1 MPLQTKAI
9 KQKIKS
15 VGNIKKITKTME
27 MVSISK
33 MRRAVDKALAS
44 RAYSRYALELLVNLS
59 KNKDV
64 ENRLMTAGKSN
75 KELIVIITS
84 NKGLCGGYHS
94 NLLRALSAYLKKDPS
109 TMLRTGESRE
119 MKAITIGKY
128 GEKICKKLGIPLFAS
143 FITFSEYSTI
153 EQTKELSDLVAKEF
167 IDGDYASVKI
177 LYTEFLKSTT
187 YKPVIRELF
196 PISPMTVKNVID
208 ISGEEADI
216 KEEHNKFHDYKFEPD
231 LESIL
236 SGILPGL
243 VDVVVY
249 QTLAEAFASEHSARM
264 FAMKNAGDSASTIL
278 EGLMLSYNHARQ
290 DGITRELSEIVAG
303 AEALNV
309 NYNYGTNTINSKN
322 KNKTKALWFH

>member
-64 ENRLMTAGKSN
+64 ENRLMMAGKSN

-94 NLLRALSAYLKKDPS
+94 NLLRALSAYLKKE
-109 TMLRTGESRE
+109 ESRGKE
-119 MKAITIGKY
+119 MKAVTIGKY

-167 IDGDYASVKI
+167 TEGDYASVKI

-264 FAMKNAGDSASTIL
+264 FAMKNAGDSAATIL

-309 NYNYGTNTINSKN
+309 N
-322 KNKTKALWFH
+322 

>member
-64 ENRLMTAGKSN
+64 ENRLMMAGKSN

-94 NLLRALSAYLKKDPS
+94 NLLRALSAYLKKE
-109 TMLRTGESRE
+109 ESRGKE
-119 MKAITIGKY
+119 MKAVTIGKY

-167 IDGDYASVKI
+167 TEGDYASVKI

-236 SGILPGL
+236 SGILPGI

-264 FAMKNAGDSASTIL
+264 FAMKNAGDSAATIL

-309 NYNYGTNTINSKN
+309 N
-322 KNKTKALWFH
+322 